1 MKHSLLYGLAVSSLL
16 LFSCSKEEMPDY
28 GNETGGFLPLAILL

>member
-16 LFSCSKEEMPDY
+16 LFSCSKEEMPNY
-28 GNETGGFLPLAILL
+28 GADAANT